1 MISDLFL
8 HKHKTMAFAFEYL
21 KKKYDENNKPYFCT
35 LTELTNAC
43 SILCEDALAH
53 QSIIIE
59 DLIAVCK
66 KYGFPR
72 TQSLCTFNKYGI
84 EIYIV
89 IAKGKGEGQCLK
101 I

>member
-1 MISDLFL
+1 MISELFIK
-8 HKHKTMAFAFEYL
+8 KHKTMEFAFEYL
-21 KKKYDENNKPYFCT
+21 RKKYDENNKPYFCT

-43 SILCEDALAH
+43 SILYEDALVH

-66 KYGFPR
+66 KNGYPR
-72 TQSLCTFNKYGI
+72 TKSLCTFNKYGM

-89 IAKGKGEGQCLK
+89 LAKGKGEE
-101 I
+101 